1 MNKITHLL
9 PEEDLVRLSA
19 NDLFDRIINV
29 KLNCRDQLTENAE
42 SYVIRSDYEVIYPD
56 SNTPIDGT
64 IIPSKKH
71 SYIIRR
77 CSVKPSIKVHTKMV
91 TSSLG
96 TQVDL
101 YLSNFFLLTND
112 GKHLMSFSSD
122 RYVVE
127 TVEIAMGY
135 WGQFARNDVLSSLTV
150 EDLMEVE
157 AKNGA
162 DKITVTDITV
172 TNTEKLPPDAVLHI
186 KGFVGA
192 VYSSPVGVSG
202 ITTPQMAVTNPT
214 ASSDDDLAKILYDN
228 ITRCFLNKH
237 YFTEGAGS
245 ALPPAKRYITVSEKN
260 EVYFPAVVAVDPVTG
275 TMLPAVA
282 DLYGTKVYLS
292 EGAQKIKIPKRYD
305 SQGNEQKISLYFES
319 GYTIGMTLARIGSYL
334 AEELNYT
341 FDNNGD
347 VLVFL
352 PKEGM
357 NPDELYKAFNKN
369 KVYDNSTFSKKSLYD
384 SKLPAVYNIN
394 IDAIATITCPFYTF
408 LEPFQMIEFASRYAL
423 TNLVSYFANYNPAV
437 NRFLVINYTVSFAT
451 VDDVNEV
458 QITAV
463 SQKEYERGRSLL

>member
-1 MNKITHLL
+1 MNEVTHLL
-9 PEEDLVRLSA
+9 PETDLVRLSA
-19 NDLFDRIINV
+19 KDLFDRIINV
-29 KLNCRDQLTENAE
+29 KLTCRDKLKNNAE
-42 SYVIRSDYEVIYPD
+42 EFVIRSDYEIVRPD
-56 SNTPIDGT
+56 SQTPIDGT
-64 IIPSKKH
+64 IIPSKKG

-91 TSSLG
+91 TSDLG

-112 GKHLMSFSSD
+112 GKHLMSFNAD
-122 RYVVE
+122 RYVIE

-135 WGQFARNDVLSSLTV
+135 WGQFARDNILSSLSIN
-150 EDLMEVE
+150 DLMKVE

-162 DKITVTDITV
+162 DKLTVTQVTV
-172 TNTEKLPPDAVLHI
+172 VTTDKLPPDAVLHI

-192 VYSSPVGVSG
+192 VYSSPVGVSN
-202 ITTPQMAVTNPT
+202 ITTPQMAVTNAT

-245 ALPPAKRYITVSEKN
+245 KLPLPKRYFTVSEKN
-260 EVYFPAVVAVDPVTG
+260 EVYFPAVVAIDPVTG
-275 TMLPAVA
+275 TMLPASA
-282 DLYGTKVYLS
+282 DMYGTKVYLS
-292 EGAQKIKIPKRYD
+292 EGAKKIKIPKRYD
-305 SQGNEQKISLYFES
+305 TKGNEQKISLYFET
-319 GYTIGMTLARIGSYL
+319 GFTIGMTLARIGSYL

-357 NPDELYKAFNKN
+357 NPDKLYESFNKDG
-369 KVYDNSTFSKKSLYD
+369 VYKDNVFSQKSMYNN
-384 SKLPAVYNIN
+384 KLPAVYNIN
-394 IDAIATITCPFYTF
+394 IDAVATIACPFYTF
-408 LEPFQMIEFASRYAL
+408 LEPFQIVEFASRYAL
-423 TNLVSYFANYNPAV
+423 TSLVSYFAGYNPAV
-437 NRFLVINYTVSFAT
+437 NRFLVINASVSFAT
-451 VDDVNEV
+451 VEDMNEV

-463 SQKEYERGRSLL
+463 SQKSYK